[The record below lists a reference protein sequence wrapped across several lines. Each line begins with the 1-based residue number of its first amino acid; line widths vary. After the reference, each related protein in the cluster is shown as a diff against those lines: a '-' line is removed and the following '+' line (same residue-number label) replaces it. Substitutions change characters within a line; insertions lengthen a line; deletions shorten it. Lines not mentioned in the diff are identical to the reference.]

1 MTRIAPDPIQEEDE
15 AVMGTKRRTS
25 RNNAVV
31 KLKRELDTTDLKV
44 LDLLQRDGR
53 LANKDLARMVQL
65 SPTPC
70 LRRVSQLKEA
80 GYIRGYRAV
89 LDPAMLGFTLRAFPT
104 LKRSRDSNR
113 EELTEQILV
122 IPEVQACHVV
132 SGEYDLLVELLARDM
147 DDYARIA
154 IGHISE
160 IPGIYD
166 LRSTFSI
173 VPLKT
178 LGELP
183 ILKRTR

>member
-1 MTRIAPDPIQEEDE
+1 MA
-15 AVMGTKRRTS
+15 TKRPASKKAEVAKIR
-25 RNNAVV
+25 
-31 KLKRELDTTDLKV
+31 RELDPTDIKL
-44 LDLLQRDGR
+44 LDLLQKDGR
-53 LANKDLARMVQL
+53 LANKDLARMVGL

-70 LRRVSQLKEA
+70 LRRVSLLTEA
-80 GYIRGYRAV
+80 GYIRGYRAI
-89 LDPAMLGFTLRAFPT
+89 LDPAMMGYTLRAFLT

-113 EELTEQILV
+113 EKLTEQILL

-178 LGELP
+178 VGELP
-183 ILKRTR
+183 IVKRTQARKAA